1 MSEDPSS
8 YDTANETM
16 SLDEY
21 KDAARGQQTEEE
33 IHRSVIQWAGAQQG
47 ARPALRLLFH
57 PPNGGKM
64 PKGAAGKMVG
74 LGMRQ
79 GVPDLLLP
87 VPGPAPDVD
96 GMHTGLALELKS
108 PRGRLRP
115 KQAWWLARLESEG
128 WAIGVA
134 WTFGEARTIITGY
147 LDGEYDGQTLDL
159 TSAEPPRHAERH
171 D

>member
-1 MSEDPSS
+1 MSS
-8 YDTANETM
+8 TANETM

-21 KDAARGQQTEEE
+21 KSEVRGQQTEEE
-33 IHRSVIQWAGAQQG
+33 IHRSVIEWAGAQQG
-47 ARPALRLLFH
+47 ARPALQLLFH

-87 VPGPAPDVD
+87 AGRQGATGKCHV
-96 GMHTGLALELKS
+96 GLALELKS
-108 PRGRLRP
+108 PKGRLRP
-115 KQAWWLARLESEG
+115 TQAWWLRRLQDQG
-128 WAIGVA
+128 WAVAVA
-134 WTFGEARTIITGY
+134 WTFGEARAILESY
-147 LDGEYDGQTLDL
+147 LAGEHEPQETLDL
-159 TSAEPPRHAERH
+159 TIAEAPSHA